1 MFINKIK
8 PGNNPPEDINVVI
21 EIPAQSKPI
30 KYELDKET
38 GAIFVDRFVATSMYY
53 PVNYGFVPNTLGLDG
68 DPLDVLV
75 LSEYG
80 LMVGSVI
87 NVRPVGVL
95 QMSDESGQDAKI
107 IAVPTSKLTKKYD
120 HIKNTDDIDS
130 LLLEQISHFFTH
142 YKDLEPGKWVKVDK
156 WEDAKTAKQEIL
168 DSIKRA

>member
-142 YKDLEPGKWVKVDK
+142 YKDLESGKWVKVDK